1 MLLLDGLVYQKGLRS
16 EPVLQ
21 LAGNGTVNR
30 VMWPRRSTLSLI
42 TLEVP
47 SELQGTD
54 HRTVVATLWVHIWTL
69 WVQCSLEGVSLRQVK
84 ERVLCLEVCRGYF
97 SMFRWTWTRRICR
110 AVGYL
115 QAWNARCSLGVHWQL
130 PKSKSICQP
139 GRECCDPSVGSASN
153 FLPSSRDN
161 LQPEGN

>member
-21 LAGNGTVNR
+21 LAGNGTVMR

-54 HRTVVATLWVHIWTL
+54 HRTVVAILWVHIWTL
-69 WVQCSLEGVSLRQVK
+69 WVQCSLEGVSFRQVK
-84 ERVLCLEVCRGYF
+84 ERELCLEVCRGYF
-97 SMFRWTWTRRICR
+97 SMFR
-110 AVGYL
+110 
-115 QAWNARCSLGVHWQL
+115 
-130 PKSKSICQP
+130 
-139 GRECCDPSVGSASN
+139 
-153 FLPSSRDN
+153 
-161 LQPEGN
+161 